1 MAELS
6 SLERA
11 VALAEGYDSFFA
23 LCRKQNPSTSYGR
36 YAGVATF
43 VRTAFRPHRAEEGV
57 TGVLSPNSASN
68 EAAGSSFASMLASFP
83 GAAAEPTDSA
93 IDSEGR
99 CVITIHGD
107 LAILNVYVP
116 ANSSDD
122 PARQEERLAF
132 KAAFLR
138 ALERRARSLLA
149 EGLRVL
155 IIGDFNI
162 APNRIDSAR
171 ELQAQQP
178 SGATRSRVWLDELLH
193 PRNNANGGPPRTPF
207 ADCFR
212 MLHPTA
218 REAYTCFHVAAGA
231 DAFNFGSRIDLAL
244 LAPPPIVSGTAED
257 AASRAAASS
266 IEQFAFGSSTAGAPA
281 ADAAAEDEPF
291 YCDDDDGDPFSV
303 GPTAPSKRP
312 RGLPSTYSSS
322 SNLSLLECSIMK
334 DLDQSDHKPLR
345 LVVSGLSLPPE
356 PPPQPSLSSAIRLG
370 GQSLLSSFVSRG
382 RAEGE
387 AAPAAATA
395 ATAYASTA
403 IAFSAPLAAAAAPR
417 APRALTQSRLGGF
430 QPAAAKPDATS
441 SSGGASSASGG
452 GAAAGWHALFQ
463 KANDR
468 IPLCRH
474 KEPCKKQTV
483 RKAGPNQGK
492 CFFSCQR
499 AEGPRAN
506 PETNCGYF
514 KWASD
519 WANELA
525 AKRKREGG

>member
-1 MAELS
+1 
-6 SLERA
+6 
-11 VALAEGYDSFFA
+11 
-23 LCRKQNPSTSYGR
+23 
-36 YAGVATF
+36 
-43 VRTAFRPHRAEEGV
+43 
-57 TGVLSPNSASN
+57 
-68 EAAGSSFASMLASFP
+68 
-83 GAAAEPTDSA
+83 
-93 IDSEGR
+93 
-99 CVITIHGD
+99 
-107 LAILNVYVP
+107 
-116 ANSSDD
+116 
-122 PARQEERLAF
+122 
-132 KAAFLR
+132 
-138 ALERRARSLLA
+138 
-149 EGLRVL
+149 
-155 IIGDFNI
+155 
-162 APNRIDSAR
+162 
-171 ELQAQQP
+171 
-178 SGATRSRVWLDELLH
+178 
-193 PRNNANGGPPRTPF
+193 
-207 ADCFR
+207 

-231 DAFNFGSRIDLAL
+231 DAFNFGSGIDLAL

-266 IEQFAFGSSTAGAPA
+266 IEQFAFDHQPRARPPLTLRP
-281 ADAAAEDEPF
+281 EDEPF

-312 RGLPSTYSSS
+312 RGLPPSSSSS

-382 RAEGE
+382 RAE
-387 AAPAAATA
+387 ASRPAAATA
-395 ATAYASTA
+395 ATLRVDRLPSPLHSPLRPRPERRARSLRADSAAS
-403 IAFSAPLAAAAAPR
+403 SLLR
-417 APRALTQSRLGGF
+417 Q
-430 QPAAAKPDATS
+430 PDATS

-463 KANDR
+463 KLNDR

-492 CFFSCQR
+492 CFFPCQR

-506 PETNCGYF
+506 PETNCGYL